1 MQVKIK
7 FKPPERLDIRFD
19 SSEQNIPI
27 RFNEFQQSTIAP
39 DVELYDGTY
48 KITPKVNEQT
58 IPTAQKFLSE
68 DMIIKKIPYF
78 DVGNT
83 AGGST
88 VYIANEV

>member
-1 MQVKIK
+1 MQVIVR
-7 FKPPERLDIRFD
+7 FHPPDHLDVRFD

-27 RFNEFQQSTIAP
+27 RFKDFQQSTVAP
-39 DVELYDGTY
+39 DVELYDGEY
-48 KITPKVNEQT
+48 EITPKVDEQL
-58 IPTAQKFLSE
+58 IPTAQKFLTK
-68 DMIIKKIPYF
+68 DMTVKKIPYF

>member
-1 MQVKIK
+1 MQLIVR
-7 FKPPERLDIRFD
+7 FHQPDRLDVRFD

-27 RFNEFQQSTIAP
+27 RFKDFQQSTVAP
-39 DVELYDGTY
+39 EVELYVGAY
-48 KITPKVNEQT
+48 EITPKVDEQL
-58 IPTAQKFLSE
+58 IPTAQKF
-68 DMIIKKIPYF
+68 MTRNVTVKKIPYF